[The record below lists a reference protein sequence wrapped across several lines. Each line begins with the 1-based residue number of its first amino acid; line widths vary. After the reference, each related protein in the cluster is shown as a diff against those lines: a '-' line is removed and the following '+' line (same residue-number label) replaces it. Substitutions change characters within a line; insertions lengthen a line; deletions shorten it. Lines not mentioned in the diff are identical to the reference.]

1 MSAISRAPWR
11 PVAAG
16 CTRPY
21 SSPCDGP
28 AIAPTSAAT
37 AWMRYPPAREPRP
50 CPCAR
55 GSARWPPF
63 RVELGCL
70 VQRAGG
76 AAPFG
81 RRADCLADVAMP
93 RALAEFSSL
102 WAVWRWFRWR
112 LPRRWR
118 ALIWRTWNPPASTPP
133 GTGRGRGAGAADRR
147 FAVRATERPP
157 MASDGCQRVR
167 APLPATID
175 AARRR
180 SGICRRSSESASG
193 VSVRR
198 GAREWTRCGDHSA
211 LRWRERRPVSAISS
225 QVYCGVTRPA
235 AAAGAPVGAAP

>member
-21 SSPCDGP
+21 SSPCDGA
-28 AIAPTSAAT
+28 AIAPTSSAAT

-55 GSARWPPF
+55 GSARCPPF
-63 RVELGCL
+63 RVRLRCL

-81 RRADCLADVAMP
+81 RRADC
-93 RALAEFSSL
+93 F
-102 WAVWRWFRWR
+102 
-112 LPRRWR
+112 
-118 ALIWRTWNPPASTPP
+118 
-133 GTGRGRGAGAADRR
+133 GGRGDAARSRGIQLSLGGMAVAPMEASASVARLDLANMESAGQHATGDGARARGRR
-147 FAVRATERPP
+147 GRPAVCRARDRATAHGVGWLP
-157 MASDGCQRVR
+157 AD
-167 APLPATID
+167 APLPARID

-180 SGICRRSSESASG
+180 SGICRRSFESAAG

-198 GAREWTRCGDHSA
+198 GAREWTGAAITARCV
-211 LRWRERRPVSAISS
+211 WRERRPVSAISS